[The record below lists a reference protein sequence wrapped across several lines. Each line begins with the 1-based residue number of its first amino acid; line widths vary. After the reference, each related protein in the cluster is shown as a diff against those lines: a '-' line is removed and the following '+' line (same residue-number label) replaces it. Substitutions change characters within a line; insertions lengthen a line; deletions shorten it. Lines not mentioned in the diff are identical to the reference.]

1 VYLLSVF
8 AIWKINSLSLS
19 LPEQKHE
26 TLRESAE
33 VVVPIDRRKL
43 IQVDCAEHLY
53 DVTGSRG
60 QDGGVRRKTRKR
72 QTNYNKLLR

>member
-1 VYLLSVF
+1 MYIYKSV
-8 AIWKINSLSLS
+8 
-19 LPEQKHE
+19 PEQKHE

-43 IQVDCAEHLY
+43 IQVDCAKHLH

>member
-1 VYLLSVF
+1 MYIYKSV
-8 AIWKINSLSLS
+8 
-19 LPEQKHE
+19 PEQKHE

-43 IQVDCAEHLY
+43 IQVDCAKHLH

-72 QTNYNKLLR
+72 QTGTRGRIAAAPSE